1 MPVEKRSLH
10 NPLNPVSPFC
20 EVSEMAIVLYDDFC
34 ESCTAWARF
43 IEKRSKG
50 TLSLLG
56 QETPD
61 GKAVIEKRPL
71 ELSDVDSVFFV
82 DDEGKWTAK
91 STAALQIVRQLR
103 FPWPMA
109 SIGLLIPRFIR
120 DAVYDAY
127 AKRRFR
133 TFQ

>member
-1 MPVEKRSLH
+1 MLAARRSLL
-10 NPLNPVSPFC
+10 NPLNQVSPFC
-20 EVSEMAIVLYDDFC
+20 EVIEMAIVLYDDFC
-34 ESCTAWARF
+34 ESCSAWARF
-43 IEKRSKG
+43 IERRSKG

-56 QETPD
+56 QETSE
-61 GKAVIEKRPL
+61 GKAIIEQRPV
-71 ELSDVDSVFFV
+71 ELSDVDSVFFI

-109 SIGLLIPRFIR
+109 SIGLLVPRFIR
-120 DAVYDAY
+120 DTVYDAY

-133 TFQ
+133 ISQ

>member
-1 MPVEKRSLH
+1 
-10 NPLNPVSPFC
+10 
-20 EVSEMAIVLYDDFC
+20 MAIVLYDDFC
-34 ESCTAWARF
+34 ESCSAWALF

-50 TLSLLG
+50 TISLLG
-56 QETPD
+56 QETPE
-61 GKAVIEKRPL
+61 GKAIIEQRPV
-71 ELSDVDSVFFV
+71 ELNGIDSVFFV

-109 SIGLLIPRFIR
+109 SIGLLVPRFIR
-120 DAVYDAY
+120 DTVYDAY

-133 TFQ
+133 VIH

>member
-1 MPVEKRSLH
+1 
-10 NPLNPVSPFC
+10 
-20 EVSEMAIVLYDDFC
+20 MAIVLYDDFC
-34 ESCTAWARF
+34 ESCSAWARF

-50 TLSLLG
+50 TLSILG
-56 QETPD
+56 QETPE
-61 GKAVIEKRPL
+61 GKAIIEQRPS
-71 ELSDVDSVFFV
+71 ELSGIDSVFFV

-109 SIGLLIPRFIR
+109 SVGLLVPRFIR
-120 DAVYDAY
+120 DIVYDAY

-133 TFQ
+133 VIQ

>member
-1 MPVEKRSLH
+1 MLVERRSLH

-109 SIGLLIPRFIR
+109 SIGLLVPRFIR

>member
-1 MPVEKRSLH
+1 MPAARRSSH
-10 NPLNPVSPFC
+10 NPLNPGLPFC
-20 EVSEMAIVLYDDFC
+20 EVNEMAIVLYDDFC
-34 ESCTAWARF
+34 ESCSAWARF
-43 IEKRSKG
+43 IERHSKG
-50 TLSLLG
+50 ALLIIG

-61 GKAVIEKRPL
+61 GKAIIEQRPP
-71 ELSDVDSVFFV
+71 ELSNVDSVFFI

-109 SIGLLIPRFIR
+109 SIGLLVPRFIR
-120 DAVYDAY
+120 DIVYDAY

-133 TFQ
+133 TPQ

>member
-1 MPVEKRSLH
+1 
-10 NPLNPVSPFC
+10 
-20 EVSEMAIVLYDDFC
+20 MAIVLYDDFC

-91 STAALQIVRQLR
+91 STAALHIVRQLR

>member
-1 MPVEKRSLH
+1 MPAAKRSLH
-10 NPLNPVSPFC
+10 NPLNPVSLFC
-20 EVSEMAIVLYDDFC
+20 EVSGMAIVLYDDFC
-34 ESCTAWARF
+34 ESCSAWARF

-50 TLSLLG
+50 TLSILG
-56 QETPD
+56 QETPE
-61 GKAVIEKRPL
+61 GKAIIEQRPG
-71 ELSDVDSVFFV
+71 ELSGIDSVFFV

-109 SIGLLIPRFIR
+109 SVGLLVPRSIR
-120 DAVYDAY
+120 DIVYDAY

-133 TFQ
+133 VIQ

>member
-1 MPVEKRSLH
+1 MHS
-10 NPLNPVSPFC
+10 PLNRVSPFC

-109 SIGLLIPRFIR
+109 SIGLLVPRFIR

>member
-1 MPVEKRSLH
+1 MQ
-10 NPLNPVSPFC
+10 NPSNQASPFC

-34 ESCTAWARF
+34 ESCSAWARF

-56 QETPD
+56 QETPE
-61 GKAVIEKRPL
+61 GKAIIDKRPV
-71 ELSDVDSVFFV
+71 ELSDVDSVFFI

-109 SIGLLIPRFIR
+109 SIGLLVPRFIR
-120 DAVYDAY
+120 DTVYDAY

-133 TFQ
+133 ASQ

>member
-1 MPVEKRSLH
+1 MHS
-10 NPLNPVSPFC
+10 PLNRVSPFC

-61 GKAVIEKRPL
+61 GKAVIEKRPP

-82 DDEGKWTAK
+82 DNEGKWTAK

-109 SIGLLIPRFIR
+109 SIGLLVPRIIR

>member
-1 MPVEKRSLH
+1 MH
-10 NPLNPVSPFC
+10 NPLNRVLHFC

-109 SIGLLIPRFIR
+109 SIGLLVPRFIR